1 MPFMG
6 WGGSPSDPLYGGGLH
21 LTLFVPIGC
30 ELSSE
35 RSSYTF
41 QMPEEWQCEQ
51 QLALRTICLGAQAR
65 DEFHVLELV
74 PNEEGAAV
82 PLATLKPSVLP
93 MVRPHRGAGGG
104 LPHMCPICALY
115 VPHICPLSAGHAG
128 WGGADAPRHFPAPSG
143 VRAGLYQRA
152 ARGQ

>member
-1 MPFMG
+1 M
-6 WGGSPSDPLYGGGLH
+6 S
-21 LTLFVPIGC
+21 LTESTDTKSEKPMSFIWGC

-93 MVRPHRGAGGG
+93 MVTLVGVELTPPVTFRLRAGSGPVYISGQHVASKTPTHYQRGAWRRRSSRE
-104 LPHMCPICALY
+104 Y
-115 VPHICPLSAGHAG
+115 ST
-128 WGGADAPRHFPAPSG
+128 
-143 VRAGLYQRA
+143 
-152 ARGQ
+152 